1 LMYRY
6 RPLDIAFALLGS
18 WNSKRFAQEL
28 EELSI
33 LFSGIS
39 NSVMTRS
46 FRNLFQILQ
55 KVRCIEESLLLT
67 AMYLEDGTSP
77 WSFS

>member
-6 RPLDIAFALLGS
+6 RPLDIAFALFGS

-33 LFSGIS
+33 LFSSIS

-46 FRNLFQILQ
+46 FRNPFQILQ
-55 KVRCIEESLLLT
+55 KVRCIEESFIT
-67 AMYLEDGTSP
+67 YRNVP
-77 WSFS
+77 